1 VGIVICWRRAGI
13 IAAVL
18 IAAVLIMAL
27 AAGAVAGAEH
37 RLGGGAHYWKTVN
50 KINLAKVDESGISW
64 LVSYQLAPASLV
76 KLEADLEVFPKRFA
90 GTEHPV
96 YGPTALVLVGR
107 TIYGGLGIGT
117 YYYDG
122 ELADNPFYLLRAGV
136 DFELLPTLYLDINAN
151 YRWEDWQGL
160 GEAVKDID
168 TDTITLGAAVR
179 FAF

>member
-1 VGIVICWRRAGI
+1 VGTVSRWRCASIVV
-13 IAAVL
+13 AVFL
-18 IAAVLIMAL
+18 LAL
-27 AAGAVAGAEH
+27 ATGAVAGTGH
-37 RLGGGAHYWKTVN
+37 RLGGGAHYWRTLDKVD
-50 KINLAKVDESGISW
+50 LAEVDESGISW
-64 LVSYQLAPASLV
+64 LVSYQLAPGSLV
-76 KLEADLEVFPKRFA
+76 KFEADLEIFPKKFA

-96 YGPTALVLVGR
+96 YGPTALVLVGS

-136 DFELLPTLYLDINAN
+136 DFELLPTLYLDVHAN